1 VRLKIDARLDYQF
14 GAPADVLLALEVAQ
28 LPDQRLIS
36 DQLTVTSAEPLVPV
50 PGEQGIGQRTWA
62 AAGEGQ
68 FLATYQAEVEVD
80 RPQIDVAALAGAPL
94 RELPGLVV
102 PFLWPSRYCR
112 ADKHREFALATF
124 GDLSGGALAVALA
137 NWCRDNLAYTP
148 GSSTEETSS
157 VETFL
162 ERRGM
167 CRDYAH
173 LTIGFARAL
182 GIPARMVS
190 AYAWNLDPPDF
201 HAVVEVWLDGGWYLL
216 DPTGLAPTDG
226 LVRIGIGRDA
236 ADISFMSI
244 FGAATLNAQSVTV
257 ERID

>member
-1 VRLKIDARLDYQF
+1 MRLRIDARLDYQF

-28 LPDQRLIS
+28 LPDQRLVA
-36 DQLTVTSAEPLVPV
+36 DQLTVTSPEPLVPME
-50 PGEQGIGQRTWA
+50 GEQSIGRRTWA
-62 AAGEGQ
+62 AAAEGR
-68 FLATYQAEVEVD
+68 FEATYRAEVDIDRAQVD
-80 RPQIDVAALAGAPL
+80 LAAIPGVPL
-94 RELPGLVV
+94 RALSGLVV
-102 PFLWPSRYCR
+102 PYLWPSRYCR
-112 ADKHREFALATF
+112 SDKHREFAVAEF
-124 GDLSGGALAVALA
+124 GHLSGGPLALAIAG
-137 NWCRDNLAYTP
+137 WCRTNLAYTP
-148 GSSTEETSS
+148 GSSTEDTSS

-173 LTIGFARAL
+173 LAIGFARAL
-182 GIPARMVS
+182 GLPARMVS

-201 HAVVEVWLDGGWYLL
+201 HAVVEFFLDGGWHLI
-216 DPTGLAPTDG
+216 DPTGLAPTEG

-244 FGAATLNAQSVTV
+244 FGAATLNAQSVMV